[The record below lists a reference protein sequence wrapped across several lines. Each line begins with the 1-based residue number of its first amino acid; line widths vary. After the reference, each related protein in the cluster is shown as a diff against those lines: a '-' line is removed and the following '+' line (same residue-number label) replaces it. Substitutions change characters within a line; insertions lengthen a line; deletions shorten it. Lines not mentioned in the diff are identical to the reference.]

1 MAAVARRLER
11 ERDAFEKELAYVR
24 DVLLDAMPNAHGS
37 TKKLAE
43 MLVQER
49 DEAYKLE
56 RERDELRKALSLA
69 GKLCHE
75 VHHSKSMQHGDLDPY
90 SVEALIQRARNQD
103 S

>member
-1 MAAVARRLER
+1 MTDTPETDAILKQFEHLLPNWLASEMAAVAR
-11 ERDAFEKELAYVR
+11 
-24 DVLLDAMPNAHGS
+24 
-37 TKKLAE
+37 
-43 MLVQER
+43 
-49 DEAYKLE
+49 KLE